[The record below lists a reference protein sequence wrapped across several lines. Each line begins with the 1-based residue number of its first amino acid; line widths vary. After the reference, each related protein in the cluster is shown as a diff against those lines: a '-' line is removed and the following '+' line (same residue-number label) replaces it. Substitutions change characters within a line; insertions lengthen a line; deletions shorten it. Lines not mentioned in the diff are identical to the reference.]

1 MEVANVNSQKKN
13 MGRRKI
19 EIRKIEKKS
28 FLEVTFSKCQTGLF
42 KKVGKLCVLCG
53 AEAVVI
59 VFSLGGRAFVFDHPI
74 VKAVIDH
81 FLKRC
86 QLLMQ
91 GQLESDPPYAMP
103 LIASGQRSG
112 NWVSFCPAQRMSGQD
127 NHYNFKRLAGVIRR
141 YVMMPIRAVARPFNL
156 LKVWG
161 YV

>member
-81 FLKRC
+81 FLKC
-86 QLLMQ
+86 DTDT
-91 GQLESDPPYAMP
+91 S
-103 LIASGQRSG
+103 S
-112 NWVSFCPAQRMSGQD
+112 CT
-127 NHYNFKRLAGVIRR
+127 
-141 YVMMPIRAVARPFNL
+141 MPIVDARSIGVRSSLRYASHSFWPTIGELGELLPCTKDVRTGGPGTPLRNL
-156 LKVWG
+156 S
-161 YV
+161 

>member
-1 MEVANVNSQKKN
+1 MEVANVNSRKN
-13 MGRRKI
+13 MGRQKI

-81 FLKRC
+81 FLKCDTDTSSCVVGHATR
-86 QLLMQ
+86 
-91 GQLESDPPYAMP
+91 
-103 LIASGQRSG
+103 RS
-112 NWVSFCPAQRMSGQD
+112 F
-127 NHYNFKRLAGVIRR
+127 L
-141 YVMMPIRAVARPFNL
+141 
-156 LKVWG
+156 
-161 YV
+161 